1 MNTLP
6 AGTSSSQGRCQDVAH
21 DTRAINA
28 CLHWSPES
36 CRHACL
42 WSYESVLL
50 SHGSNVV
57 KRGLC
62 RQHPARVPFPPVTP
76 VHASQRP
83 TPQPPRVTAA
93 TTVTV
98 RRPLCLLREW
108 ARRHYCSSQ
117 SAEHSFLL
125 GGERM
130 TFRKRALTSRENDY
144 KLGLKTQVRN
154 AVELALQRDAT
165 LEGRL
170 QEQELCA
177 ACGTSHHES

>member
-6 AGTSSSQGRCQDVAH
+6 AGTSSIQGRCQDVAH

-50 SHGSNVV
+50 SHGSSVV
-57 KRGLC
+57 RRGLC

-83 TPQPPRVTAA
+83 TLQPPRVCCHYSDCPSAA
-93 TTVTV
+93 LPAQRVG
-98 RRPLCLLREW
+98 
-108 ARRHYCSSQ
+108 Q
-117 SAEHSFLL
+117 
-125 GGERM
+125 
-130 TFRKRALTSRENDY
+130 RALLFFTISR
-144 KLGLKTQVRN
+144 TQFPSRRRTYD
-154 AVELALQRDAT
+154 LQEESTD
-165 LEGRL
+165 LQGKRL
-170 QEQELCA
+170 QARSENTGKKRCRMA
-177 ACGTSHHES
+177 AGTGAMRRLWDKSP